1 VCNELQLNLIS
12 VRCRKPAGES
22 EADLFVPLWRRSAR
36 VYGNTAFCLR
46 KSELV
51 LGFFGPSQA

>member
-1 VCNELQLNLIS
+1 